1 MWAGQVGDLRRGA
14 GLVVGVGQDW
24 GMGLG
29 GSHRVCGRGN
39 VPSGAEPRGRAGWR
53 PHLVHKTL
61 RVEQRST
68 GDGVHLQCVASV
80 GKQKLRVG

>member
-1 MWAGQVGDLRRGA
+1 MGGA
-14 GLVVGVGQDW
+14 GRRLAERGGACGRGRP
-24 GMGLG
+24 GMGNGIG